1 MTLLLAATKPCR
13 LRAGAGRPPTK
24 PPGMPPPHLVDAL
37 DALGRHEGGEGVH
50 HLLPADHQP
59 LADFELVLRAPNRG
73 GTSNAGAANSMSR
86 A

>member
-1 MTLLLAATKPCR
+1 MNLLLAATKPCR

-59 LADFELVLRAPNRG
+59 LLRAPNRG